1 MNNKINL
8 QLERFWLLITFLVFC
23 FCVFE
28 YFADGIEVA
37 KFYLL
42 AMALPLM
49 MWVFRRFLRKK
60 FEKIEERK
68 NEQSAKNNNK

>member
-8 QLERFWLLITFLVFC
+8 QLERFWLLITVLVFC
-23 FCVFE
+23 FCIFE

-42 AMALPLM
+42 AMILPIA
-49 MWVFRRFLRKK
+49 MWMFRRFLRVR
-60 FEKIEERK
+60 FEKNEAKK
-68 NEQSAKNNNK
+68 NEQSTKNKTK